1 MTVPLSRAPA
11 IPPLQPIGGD
21 ADPNGA
27 VVAVY
32 TTYFT
37 YIVRN
42 GDTLNVLAAQFRVSG
57 EAIITSSGLRDPN
70 LLVPGQVLTIPRE
83 SGWLYRVQ
91 PNETLEQIAA
101 RFGTTAD
108 DLREASMLTSNT
120 VRPGELLFIPNR
132 VLPSMK

>member
-1 MTVPLSRAPA
+1 M
-11 IPPLQPIGGD
+11 
-21 ADPNGA
+21 
-27 VVAVY
+27 Y

-91 PNETLEQIAA
+91 PSETLEQIAA
-101 RFGTTAD
+101 RFGTAAD